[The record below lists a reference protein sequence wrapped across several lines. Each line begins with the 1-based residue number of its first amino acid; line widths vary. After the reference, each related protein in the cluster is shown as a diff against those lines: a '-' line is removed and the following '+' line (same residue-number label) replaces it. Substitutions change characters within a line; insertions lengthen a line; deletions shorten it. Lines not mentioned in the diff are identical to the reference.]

1 MKLDSSTLFVNTG
14 RKPLPAMQKRK
25 KNNKNTIA
33 LAVCVAI
40 IAVLCVFVGLIV
52 RVWFNYNEE
61 VKPKEPAPVV
71 ETVKKAEPKTEPK
84 KAAPKKTEKKTEKKI
99 QTYTSMGTVSDISK
113 AADKAFESVEG
124 TYAYGVVTLNDDYT
138 YINNTDK
145 IHNSA
150 ALAAFLTE
158 YASDAI
164 YLGKFDYSTDVMGH
178 AGRDLMTNAFSHG
191 SVEAANLLIEHF
203 GVDRLNAYFEAEGY
217 TNTRFGG
224 TIGSGNECYTTVE
237 DLIKLM
243 KKLYNNT
250 TFFPYS
256 DMYNK
261 MRVNTVDDKIAG
273 NLPAGTGVVN
283 ISFQNAGETF
293 DAAIVYTSSGN
304 YMLVTMVSDTEDK
317 IADAN
322 NAIASA
328 ANEIYNI
335 VTGAE

>member
-52 RVWFNYNEE
+52 RVWYNYNEE

-71 ETVKKAEPKTEPK
+71 ETVKEKEPKPKAEPKKETPK
-84 KAAPKKTEKKTEKKI
+84 KAETKPNKK
-99 QTYTSMGTVSDISK
+99 YTSMGTPSDISD
-113 AADKAFESVEG
+113 AADKAFESVGG
-124 TYAYGVVTLNDDYT
+124 TYAYGLVTLNDEYT
-138 YINNTDK
+138 YINNTDR
-145 IHNSA
+145 INNSA
-150 ALAAFLTE
+150 ALAAFLME

-178 AGRDLMTNAFSHG
+178 AGRDLMTSAFSHG
-191 SVEAANLLIEHF
+191 SVEAANLLIDHF
-203 GVDRLNAYFEAEGY
+203 GVDKLNAYFEAEGY
-217 TNTRFGG
+217 ANTRFGG
-224 TIGSGNECYTTVE
+224 TVGSGNECYTTAE

-243 KKLYNNT
+243 KKMYNNT

-261 MRVNTVDDKIAG
+261 MRVNSVDDKIAKD
-273 NLPAGTGVVN
+273 LPPGTSVVN

-317 IADAN
+317 ISDAN
-322 NAIASA
+322 AAIASA
-328 ANEIYNI
+328 ASGIYS
-335 VTGAE
+335 VMTSEE